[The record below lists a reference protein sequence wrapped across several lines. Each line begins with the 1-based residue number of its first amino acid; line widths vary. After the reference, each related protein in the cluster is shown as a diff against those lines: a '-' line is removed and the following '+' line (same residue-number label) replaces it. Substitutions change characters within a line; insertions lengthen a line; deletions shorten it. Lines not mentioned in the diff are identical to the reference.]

1 MIDVN
6 DSYKVADKQRE
17 LLSMMKDFHEFCI
30 KKDINYSIIGG
41 TLLGA
46 IRDKGFIPWD
56 DDVDIL
62 MDRKNFTKLEKAA
75 SDMDGYYLRELLWVY
90 KIVSREY
97 ADKGEITE
105 DTPVLDI
112 FIVDRVP
119 KGGLKKRLKLLNLKM
134 LQGMMKTRINAN
146 KHFSAAS
153 KAALI
158 VTGALGKLFST
169 EKKQGFYDSV
179 SKWGNQNGEQPLMI
193 CNDIFQSLHCEY
205 DPKLMDE
212 YTMVNFE
219 DTELMAI
226 KNWANYLE
234 EQYGDYMTPVRR
246 EH

>member
-6 DSYKVADKQRE
+6 DGYNVADKQRK

-30 KKDINYSIIGG
+30 KKEIKYSIIGG

-62 MDRKNFTKLEKAA
+62 MDRSNFTKLEKTAF
-75 SDMDGYYLRELLWVY
+75 DMDGYYLRELLWVY
-90 KIVSREY
+90 KIVAKEY
-97 ADKGEITE
+97 CDSGTIDE

-119 KGGLKKRLKLLNLKM
+119 EGAFKKKLKLFNLKM
-134 LQGMMKTRINAN
+134 LQGMMKTRINTN
-146 KHFSAAS
+146 KHFSLAS

-158 VTGALGKLFST
+158 VTRVLGKFFST
-169 EKKQGFYDSV
+169 EKKQDFYDSV
-179 SKWGNQNGEQPLMI
+179 SKWGNKNDNQPLMI
-193 CNDIFQSLHCEY
+193 CNDIFQSIHCEY
-205 DPKLMDE
+205 DPNLMSD

-226 KNWANYLE
+226 NNWANYLE